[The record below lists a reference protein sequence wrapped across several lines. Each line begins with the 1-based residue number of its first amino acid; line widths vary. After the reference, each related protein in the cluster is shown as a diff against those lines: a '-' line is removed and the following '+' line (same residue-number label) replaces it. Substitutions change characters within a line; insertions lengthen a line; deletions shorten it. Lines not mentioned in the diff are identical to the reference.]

1 MNFVNDGLVFRER
14 LGLWNI
20 FAPFTRGCGSGGGI
34 NCVYGVFPGR

>member
-20 FAPFTRGCGSGGGI
+20 FAPFTCGCGAEWGI
-34 NCVYGVFPGR
+34 NCVYGVLPGR